1 MPRRPSG
8 IKKLSDQQK
17 RRIEAIRERRMNRK
31 QAKSAE
37 HAAEFDAQGLG
48 EPREGLVIAHYGLNV
63 AVTSE
68 GMAEHRCAVRETL
81 PENPVCGDRV
91 IWRPGLNEQGVIE
104 DIMPRSNVL
113 RRPGPYNRLQTLAAN
128 LDRLLVTTSA
138 ALFNPFLVDRYL
150 VAASAANIEPVI
162 IVNKMD
168 LIRDEES
175 LDDLA
180 MLLAPYQEMEYE
192 IVPVSA
198 TTGQGMGELDD
209 ILSFG
214 LSAFVGQSG
223 VGKSSLVAHWI
234 DDLSLRIADVNAHT
248 GKGRHTTTVAHL
260 YPLKSGR
267 GGIIDSPGV
276 RAFGLHGV
284 EPEEVIHH
292 FRDLAPLAQQCHF
305 NDCKHEQEP
314 GCAVLEAIEHEI
326 ADAIR
331 LESYHRILE
340 SILEEEG

>member
-8 IKKLSDQQK
+8 NKRLSDQQK
-17 RRIEAIRERRMNRK
+17 RRIEAIRERRMARK
-31 QAKSAE
+31 QAKNAE
-37 HAAEFDAQGLG
+37 AAAQHEEQGLG
-48 EPREGLVIAHYGLNV
+48 EPREGLVVAHYGLNV
-63 AVTSE
+63 AVASRDLPE
-68 GMAEHRCAVRETL
+68 YRCAVRETL

-91 IWRPGLNEQGVIE
+91 MWRAGQNEQGVIE
-104 DIMPRSNVL
+104 AIQPRHNVL

-138 ALFNPFLVDRYL
+138 IQFNPFLVDRYL
-150 VAASAANIEPVI
+150 VAASAANIEPI
-162 IVNKMD
+162 IILNKMD
-168 LIRDEES
+168 LIGEDEA

-180 MLLAPYQEMEYE
+180 ELLAPYQEMAYE

-198 TTGQGMGELDD
+198 TSGQGMGELDD
-209 ILSFG
+209 ILSSG

-223 VGKSSLVAHWI
+223 VGKSSLAAHWI
-234 DDLSLRIADVNAHT
+234 EDESLRIGEVNAHT

-260 YPLKSGR
+260 YMLESGM

-276 RAFGLHGV
+276 RAFGLHGLQAD
-284 EPEEVIHH
+284 EVILH

-314 GCAVLEAIEHEI
+314 GCAVLEAVENEI

-331 LESYHRILE
+331 LESYHRILDGM
-340 SILEEEG
+340 LEESD